1 VADARVLVAGIG
13 NLFLGDDGFGVEVA
27 QLLLRR
33 HSLPPGVKVV
43 DFGIRGYDVAY
54 EMLNDYAATVLV
66 DATPRGDAP
75 GTVYVIEPD
84 LDADVPD
91 PSTMPD
97 HGQGAF
103 QGHAMTPAAVFALV
117 RTLGGTPRRVLIVGC
132 EPESF
137 GDENIGQ
144 MGLTE
149 TVQRAVATGADTVE
163 QMVRDVLAPEPAVAM
178 REGAPH
184 A

>member
-1 VADARVLVAGIG
+1 MADARVLVAGIG
-13 NLFLGDDGFGVEVA
+13 NVFLGDDGFGVEVA
-27 QLLLRR
+27 HALLRR
-33 HSLPPGVKVV
+33 GSFTPDDARIV

-54 EMLNDYAATVLV
+54 DMLNDHEATVLI
-66 DATPRGDAP
+66 DATPRGDVP

-91 PSTMPD
+91 PSAMPD

-117 RTLGGTPRRVLIVGC
+117 RTMGGTPRRVLIVAC

-137 GDENIGQ
+137 GDETIGQ
-144 MGLTE
+144 MGLTDA
-149 TVQRAVATGADTVE
+149 VQRAVEPAADTVE
-163 QMVRDVLAPEPAVAM
+163 QLVRELLGTAELA
-178 REGAPH
+178 GAR
-184 A
+184 ARA

>member
-1 VADARVLVAGIG
+1 
-13 NLFLGDDGFGVEVA
+13 VA

-33 HSLPPGVKVV
+33 RSLPPDVRVV
-43 DFGIRGYDVAY
+43 DYGIRGYDVAY
-54 EMLNDYAATVLV
+54 DMLNEYDATVLI

-75 GTVYVIEPD
+75 GTVYVIEPN
-84 LDADVPD
+84 LDTGVPD
-91 PSTMPD
+91 PSDMPD

-117 RTLGGTPRRVLIVGC
+117 RTLGGNPSRVLIVGC

-149 TVQRAVATGADTVE
+149 TVERAVATGADTVE
-163 QMVRDVLAPEPAVAM
+163 QLVRDLRAREPAAVTAPS
-178 REGAPH
+178 RQEVAPH